1 MARGVQVV
9 AEAAASDIYTTK
21 SAHVG
26 RRALYL
32 VVIPRTC
39 VLDVNPDSPNIGST
53 NAKTA

>member
-1 MARGVQVV
+1 MGGVQVV
-9 AEAAASDIYTTK
+9 AEAVASDIYTTK

-32 VVIPRTC
+32 VVVPRTR
-39 VLDVNPDSPNIGST
+39 LLHVNPDNPNIGSA